1 MTDLV
6 LVWID
11 RQCQRIRRSLYVA
24 FWFKAAWCSLLPPSC
39 SNLEKQAVKYLLDF
53 WRWWSPGLIV
63 FLFKWNI
70 SCLVMRSRWVV
81 QGKHTFLFT
90 SISNSVDDLL
100 FVNQFYFR
108 FDFKF
113 SVSQIPAQIIWEQ
126 LSFYLNG
133 VQSFFFTSPDQTS
146 PTSWYGLSWCHC
158 VWPFQSARLW
168 FHVHVKFSRKQL
180 GWEIDLSLQKT

>member
-1 MTDLV
+1 MWTFGWKQPGAL
-6 LVWID
+6 
-11 RQCQRIRRSLYVA
+11 C
-24 FWFKAAWCSLLPPSC
+24 CLPPVATWKNKL
-39 SNLEKQAVKYLLDF
+39 SNVSLIIDVDGHQ
-53 WRWWSPGLIV
+53 SGLIV
-63 FLFKWNI
+63 FLFRWSWKF
-70 SCLVMRSRWVV
+70 SLCLVMRSSWVV

-100 FVNQFYFR
+100 FVNQFHFW

-133 VQSFFFTSPDQTS
+133 VQSFVFTSPDQTS

-158 VWPFQSARLW
+158 VWPFQVTRLW
-168 FHVHVKFSRKQL
+168 FHVHVQFSKSESNWV
-180 GWEIDLSLQKT
+180 WENDLSLQKS